1 MSEEEYSPPK
11 LPRLDDLFSDILPP
25 VREFR
30 NFGIS
35 LSLDFSTSTTS
46 YFSSVVL
53 LNSFKMYLRS
63 ENGVRSWQ
71 Y

>member
-11 LPRLDDLFSDILPP
+11 LPGLDDLFFDIPPP

-53 LNSFKMYLRS
+53 LNSFKIYLRS
-63 ENGVRSWQ
+63 ENDVRSWQ